1 MNGAHPANH
10 AAAPLVV
17 GPLRGYRYWCAE
29 WEEGQP
35 VLRSLYHSTRWP
47 VQGPLHATCE
57 KRPSTFGAWIRHLV
71 SSQPE
76 ETHAAPAGVCNCG
89 IYALTQWDAI
99 EPQALLP
106 PVCHHPGLERYVFG
120 LVLLWGRVIQH
131 GHGYRAE
138 YARPLRLLTTSLR
151 ARSDGIRSLLDAVTT
166 CYGIPLVTRVEE
178 LSAPFREG

>member
-1 MNGAHPANH
+1 MDSLFLGVRVHRQHRRHDHPERHAYDDNLRHSVSTHGAGYIGDANS
-10 AAAPLVV
+10 ASSV
-17 GPLRGYRYWCAE
+17 GDA
-29 WEEGQP
+29 
-35 VLRSLYHSTRWP
+35 HS
-47 VQGPLHATCE
+47 A
-57 KRPSTFGAWIRHLV
+57 
-71 SSQPE
+71 QPE